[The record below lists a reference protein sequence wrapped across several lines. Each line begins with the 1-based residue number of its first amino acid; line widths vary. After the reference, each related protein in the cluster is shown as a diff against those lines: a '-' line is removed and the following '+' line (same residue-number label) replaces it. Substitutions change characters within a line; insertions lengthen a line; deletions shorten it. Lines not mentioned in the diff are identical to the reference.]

1 MDAWYESYAERF
13 HVLPMY
19 ISQYND
25 FSTHTIF
32 INVRM
37 IDNSKT
43 SEPVIEKW
51 DIENQISDFKKQWD
65 IENQISDIV

>member
-13 HVLPMY
+13 YVLPLF

-37 IDNSKT
+37 IDTSKT
-43 SEPVIEKW
+43 SEPLNDPVIEKW
-51 DIENQISDFKKQWD
+51 DIENQISD
-65 IENQISDIV
+65 IV

>member
-1 MDAWYESYAERF
+1 MDAWYKSYAERF
-13 HVLPMY
+13 HVLPLY

-37 IDNSKT
+37 T
-43 SEPVIEKW
+43 SEPKNDPVIEKW
-51 DIENQISDFKKQWD
+51 DIENQISELKKKWD